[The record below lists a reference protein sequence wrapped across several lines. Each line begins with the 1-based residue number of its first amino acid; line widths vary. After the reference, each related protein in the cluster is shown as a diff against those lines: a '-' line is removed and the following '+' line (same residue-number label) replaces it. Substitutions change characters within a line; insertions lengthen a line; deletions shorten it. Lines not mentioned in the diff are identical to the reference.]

1 MADVTSAA
9 SVGTSISAT
18 IFESLDVG
26 SGMNSPKLALD
37 LTNAEKMPRQNAI
50 NADIEASE
58 VSVSGFALL
67 SSKVSELQTAFEAL
81 NDSDELSTATG
92 TSSDSTKMSLSS
104 VTGSAI
110 PGSYNFTVSQ
120 LAQNQRTISD
130 QFSSATATINGGTD
144 FDLSLS
150 VGATQEGTFSQDIDY
165 LEVRAALNSGN
176 ITVSDGTNSFSVS
189 MAQVE
194 TAQGVVS
201 GSGLVNT
208 GGLVLAMTA
217 HAPSGFQFDFAQN
230 STSDGI
236 DFTQKTAGT
245 GTLTSNS
252 GVVTAGITAATP
264 VTGVAAVY
272 SSALTPS
279 VTGTLAVSDGTTTV
293 SIDSATYAN
302 VAAQVTA
309 IQAGAN
315 YDELLFTVAANGNNI
330 EITYKT
336 TGLISTAPAVTVGG
350 SASTITTATSGVTA
364 VNSPVVTTIPI
375 STTTPAGVVAAINN
389 ANKGVQATLVDTG
402 NDGTNYR
409 IMLSGTNGADNVF
422 SVTSSTSDDLGF
434 GDTDK
439 TLQVA
444 QDSIIDY
451 EGLTI
456 TRSSNQISDVIA
468 GATISLDATTSTSV
482 RLNIASDTSLLKT
495 NISNVVTIYNE
506 LQSLV
511 TNLGTSDDASE
522 DDMNG
527 ALAENFNMLNQLKS
541 SIRTA
546 IFADSGTGSGSIT
559 ALRSVGISLDQTG
572 KMTFSETTFSTAIE
586 DSYSDVVSM
595 LTGDTTDQNPFDTA
609 EKGLSQDIATLLEG
623 LTDSTGIITVSAT
636 NASSNVLDYQD
647 ELANLEER
655 MEVVYQRYLSQ
666 FAAMETIMASMDT
679 TKDYL
684 KGQLESL
691 SKAYDK

>member
-1 MADVTSAA
+1 MADVSGTASSTS
-9 SVGTSISAT
+9 SVSST
-18 IFESLDVG
+18 IFTSLDVG
-26 SGMNSPKLALD
+26 SGLDSPKLALD
-37 LTNAEKMPRQNAI
+37 LTNAEKLPRQKLI
-50 NADIEASE
+50 NADIKASE
-58 VSVSGFALL
+58 VAVSGYALI
-67 SSKVSELQTAFEAL
+67 SAQVSLLQTAFEAL
-81 NDSDELSTATG
+81 NDSDEIATGIG
-92 TSSDSTKMSLSS
+92 TSSDSTKVGLTS
-104 VTGSAI
+104 VTGEAI
-110 PGSYNFTVSQ
+110 PGTYNFTVSQ
-120 LAQNQRTISD
+120 LAQNQRTVSD
-130 QFSSATATINGGTD
+130 QFASATTAINGGTD

-150 VGATQEGTFSQDIDY
+150 VGVTQKGTYGQALTQAD
-165 LEVRAALNSGN
+165 LRAALSGSGT
-176 ITVSDGTNSFSVS
+176 ITLQDGTNTLTINAASITSAAGTS
-189 MAQVE
+189 TGSE
-194 TAQGVVS
+194 T
-201 GSGLVNT
+201 
-208 GGLVLAMTA
+208 LAGFVAAIQAAT
-217 HAPSGFQFDFAQN
+217 FQFDAEVKG
-230 STSDGI
+230 SEGVT
-236 DFTQKTAGT
+236 FTQKTAGT
-245 GTLTSNS
+245 GLLTSTS
-252 GVVTAGITAATP
+252 GEVAAGITASTP

-511 TNLGTSDDASE
+511 SNLGTSDDASE